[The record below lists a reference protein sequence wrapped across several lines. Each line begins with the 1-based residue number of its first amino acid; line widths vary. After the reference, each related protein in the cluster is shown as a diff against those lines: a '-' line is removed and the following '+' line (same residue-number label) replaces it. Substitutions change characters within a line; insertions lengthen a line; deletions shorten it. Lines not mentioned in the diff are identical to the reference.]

1 MGQGNTEGLQ
11 AIDYHRTYE
20 EVNARRDSQVK
31 LLDYLNISLCE
42 CEKPANFTIFVAR
55 LRNEILNGKLI

>member
-1 MGQGNTEGLQ
+1 MGQGSSESIQAVTDSSSYAEGLMQ
-11 AIDYHRTYE
+11 GAQLR
-20 EVNARRDSQVK
+20 

-55 LRNEILNGKLI
+55 LRNEIENGKLI